1 MAFVHFHTMAQE
13 IFTGCMNAGG
23 SEAARCPL
31 SCATNSELSDAEMLP
46 GGAGPK
52 SPASTSVQSGA
63 TFSPAGHAGNLPSSP
78 FKQNS
83 GPSQL
88 SYPAGQVHPDDG
100 RPPRSAQSLQ
110 GKQSSLNRSS
120 VGSAAGQQSLGGPSD
135 SHAESFTSWGSFR
148 TPEDQQTSLEV
159 TDEAAEPHTES
170 ADSAA
175 LGDIVQAKGN
185 KSGAESHERRDPR
198 GDLLSI
204 SDFEI
209 AHCSTATDD
218 PFRDFHA
225 RSIPTAHAEED
236 HAAQSGKH
244 RKRPS
249 LSQWELQQLSGFAVS
264 QEDASQAAAMWPK
277 QTVEKPK

>member
-1 MAFVHFHTMAQE
+1 MALVHFHTMAQE
-13 IFTGCMNAGG
+13 DLYGCVGAGG
-23 SEAARCPL
+23 SEAARFPL
-31 SCATNSELSDAEMLP
+31 SRAINSISSDAEMLT
-46 GGAGPK
+46 GSAGPK

-78 FKQNS
+78 FKQKS

-88 SYPAGQVHPDDG
+88 SHPAGQVHSDDG

-120 VGSAAGQQSLGGPSD
+120 VGSGAGHQSLGGPSD

-159 TDEAAEPHTES
+159 TDEAAEHLQPRTES
-170 ADSAA
+170 TDSAA

-185 KSGAESHERRDPR
+185 KSGAASHEGRDSG

-204 SDFEI
+204 SDFES
-209 AHCSTATDD
+209 APHCSTATDD

-225 RSIPTAHAEED
+225 RSVPTAHAGGRSCCATRQAQEE
-236 HAAQSGKH
+236 AVAEASGSCSSC
-244 RKRPS
+244 RA
-249 LSQWELQQLSGFAVS
+249 LS
-264 QEDASQAAAMWPK
+264 
-277 QTVEKPK
+277 